1 MMKSISLLGLSLILL
16 ISILTSCDPAI
27 SYEYNLNNKSDKEL
41 KVYYKGLGFN
51 NKSNSMTVLPK
62 TKIQLFETEIWGS
75 NPHDEKDNFLQM
87 FDTLSITAADSSK
100 LLLDYFKRDN
110 WSYSNDIGHL
120 GFIKVGTNIYDLEVT
135 NEDFEIQ

>member
-1 MMKSISLLGLSLILL
+1 
-16 ISILTSCDPAI
+16 
-27 SYEYNLNNKSDKEL
+27 
-41 KVYYKGLGFN
+41 
-51 NKSNSMTVLPK
+51 
-62 TKIQLFETEIWGS
+62 
-75 NPHDEKDNFLQM
+75 M